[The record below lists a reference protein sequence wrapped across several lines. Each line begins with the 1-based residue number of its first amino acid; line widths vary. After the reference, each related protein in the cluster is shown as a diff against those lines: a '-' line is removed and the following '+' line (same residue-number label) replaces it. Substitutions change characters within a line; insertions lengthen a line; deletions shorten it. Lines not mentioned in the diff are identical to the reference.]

1 MLKSCS
7 LPLPAFSP
15 CSQLSSQR
23 SGTHPRK
30 VRIGFCSEQVGMAG
44 AEQRFDS
51 CSDGT
56 GCENWR
62 KVQDGET

>member
-15 CSQLSSQR
+15 CFQLSSQR